1 MDIGPAKKARA
12 RGPKSRSGC
21 KCCKIRHLKC
31 GEEKPSCLRCVR
43 SETRCEYFLGFATV
57 DASSVSIKPLLSQL
71 PSGKDS
77 RGFDYFRH
85 NTLAGLMGFGHNSE
99 FWNQTVL
106 QFCEASP
113 AVLHAV
119 LGLSAL
125 HENLLDETRDEI
137 TPRAD
142 LVVLKQ
148 YNKSIKLLQS
158 SRENQAVSNTL
169 ICCILFICLEN
180 FSGNYDR
187 ALAHLQ
193 SGLTIL
199 ESWRKEDLK
208 SASEIRVRENLTQVF
223 RRLDL
228 QATTFMNSRQPLI
241 NATTFGDHI
250 SDNDAPSSTTFSS
263 LQEAQEELDRIA
275 IRLVYVLTLKSAAKE
290 SPTRTILLQGLAA
303 RCSCWKKAFDCFSE
317 RESQRM
323 DTKDLRLSVMLGLHF
338 QTACLM
344 LEVRVNPVLHE
355 DETNVKFMRIIN
367 LSRSL
372 IQSGYSPKPSYSS
385 EMGVVAPLYFTSMS
399 ASPHIR
405 QQAIDL
411 LRTVK
416 GKEGPWDPKTTSRIA
431 EEVMIAERTN
441 KPGVPLSGGVQFL
454 AKAHHIPC

>member
-1 MDIGPAKKARA
+1 M
-12 RGPKSRSGC
+12 
-21 KCCKIRHLKC
+21 
-31 GEEKPSCLRCVR
+31 
-43 SETRCEYFLGFATV
+43 
-57 DASSVSIKPLLSQL
+57 SIKSLLIPL

-85 NTLAGLMGFGHNSE
+85 NTLAGLMGFMHDSE
-99 FWNQTVL
+99 FWNSTVL

-125 HENLLDETRDEI
+125 HENLLNDKRNDTMSS
-137 TPRAD
+137 AD
-142 LVVLKQ
+142 LVFLKQ

-158 SRENQAVSNTL
+158 SQENQAVCITL

-193 SGLTIL
+193 SGLSIL
-199 ESWRKEDLK
+199 EKWRKEDLK

-223 RRLDL
+223 RRFDL
-228 QATTFMNSRQPLI
+228 QATTFMNSRQPMI
-241 NATTFGDHI
+241 NATTFSDHL
-250 SDNDAPSSTTFSS
+250 SENDAPSPTAFSS

-275 IRLVYVLTLKSAAKE
+275 IRLVYVLTLKSAAKG
-290 SPTRTILLQGLAA
+290 SSTRTILLQGLAA
-303 RCSCWKKAFDCFSE
+303 RCSCWKKAFDAFSE
-317 RESQRM
+317 RESPRM
-323 DTKDLRLSVMLGLHF
+323 NTKDLRLSVMLGLHF
-338 QTACLM
+338 QTAFLM
-344 LEVRVNPVLHE
+344 LEVKVNPVLHAE
-355 DETNVKFMRIIN
+355 ETNIKFMRIVN

-372 IQSGYSPKPSYSS
+372 IQSGISLKPSYSS
-385 EMGVVAPLYFTSMS
+385 EMGVIAPLYFTSMS

-416 GKEGPWDPKTTSRIA
+416 GKEGPWDPRTTSRIA
-431 EEVMIAERTN
+431 EEVMIAERIN
-441 KPGVPLSGGVQFL
+441 KPGVPLSGGVEFL
-454 AKAHHIPC
+454 AKAHHISC

>member
-1 MDIGPAKKARA
+1 
-12 RGPKSRSGC
+12 
-21 KCCKIRHLKC
+21 
-31 GEEKPSCLRCVR
+31 
-43 SETRCEYFLGFATV
+43 
-57 DASSVSIKPLLSQL
+57 
-71 PSGKDS
+71 
-77 RGFDYFRH
+77 
-85 NTLAGLMGFGHNSE
+85 MGFMHNSE
-99 FWNQTVL
+99 FWNRTVL

-125 HENLLDETRDEI
+125 HENLLLNGKREGNM
-137 TPRAD
+137 PSAD
-142 LVVLKQ
+142 LVFLKQ

-158 SRENQAVSNTL
+158 SHENQAVSSTL
-169 ICCILFICLEN
+169 ICCIIFICLEN

-199 ESWRKEDLK
+199 ESWRKEELG
-208 SASEIRVRENLTQVF
+208 SVSEIRVRENLTQVF

-241 NATTFGDHI
+241 NATTFGDHL
-250 SDNDAPSSTTFSS
+250 SENDGPSPTAFSN

-290 SPTRTILLQGLAA
+290 SATRTILLQGLAA
-303 RCSCWKKAFDCFSE
+303 RYSCWKRAFDRFSE

-323 DTKDLRLSVMLGLHF
+323 NTKDLRLSVLLGLHF
-338 QTACLM
+338 QTASLM

-355 DETNVKFMRIIN
+355 EDTNAKFTRIIN

-372 IQSGYSPKPSYSS
+372 IQSEPSLKPSYAS
-385 EMGVVAPLYFTSMS
+385 EMGVIAPLYFTSMS
-399 ASPHIR
+399 ASPHLR

-411 LRTVK
+411 LRTIK
-416 GKEGPWDPKTTSRIA
+416 GKEGPWDPRTTSRIA
-431 EEVMIAERTN
+431 EEVMIAERIN
-441 KPGVPLSGGVQFL
+441 KPGVALSGGVEFL
-454 AKAHHIPC
+454 ARAHHIIPC